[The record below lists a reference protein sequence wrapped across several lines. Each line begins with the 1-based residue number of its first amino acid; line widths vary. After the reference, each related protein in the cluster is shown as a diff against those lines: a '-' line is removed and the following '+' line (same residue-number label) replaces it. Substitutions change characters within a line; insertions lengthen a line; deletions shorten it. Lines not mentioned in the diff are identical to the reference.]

1 MHRAR
6 PRLLATNQVTSTLFR
21 DVLDAVVEAGIEVK
35 LVAGYLELG
44 EGYRPG
50 FEWIPAT
57 ELRKS
62 PAWRRIWT
70 WGLFTLQAWRAMA
83 GHPDC
88 LCLLTTNPPL
98 VPWIAPF
105 ARRLF
110 GLHYVLLVYDIYPD
124 AMERMGMI
132 RAGGIA
138 ARMLRRLSAESLRH
152 AECVIT
158 LGEDMKRTVL
168 AHLPSGR
175 RVPVE
180 VIPNWADIDVIR
192 PIPKEEN
199 PFARRHGLVE
209 KFVVMYSGAFGA
221 THNIGNIVEAAESLQ
236 DLADVQFVL
245 IGGGTCEEE
254 VRDLVAR
261 KALPNLALLPW
272 QETDQVRYSLA
283 AADCQIVSLDV
294 GYEGISVPS
303 KTYTALAAGAAILA
317 ISSPGTELTETI
329 ARHDC
334 GVVLPPRNSQALAE
348 AVRQVHADRSR
359 LEEMK
364 RNARRAAEEE
374 YNAHVC
380 TRRYLAVLAE
390 AMGVRPAQPGK
401 T

>member
-132 RAGGIA
+132 RPGGLIDRA
-138 ARMLRRLSAESLRH
+138 LRRLSRQALEG
-152 AECVIT
+152 ADAVIT
-158 LGEDMKRTVL
+158 LGERMAETLRRHVPPGRD
-168 AHLPSGR
+168 LPIHI
-175 RVPVE
+175 
-180 VIPNWADIDVIR
+180 IPNWADTDFIR
-192 PIPKEEN
+192 PVPRKEN
-199 PFARRHGLVE
+199 PFAAEHGLADQL
-209 KFVVMYSGAFGA
+209 VVMYSGAFGA
-221 THNIGNIVEAAESLQ
+221 THDIETLIDAAESLQ
-236 DLADVQFVL
+236 DLRDVRFVL
-245 IGGGTCEEE
+245 IGGGTRESE
-254 VRDLVAR
+254 VRAYASR
-261 KALPNLALLPW
+261 KALPNLLLLPW
-272 QETDQVRYSLA
+272 QPVANTRFSLT
-283 AADCQIVSLDV
+283 AADIHIISLDAAF
-294 GYEGISVPS
+294 EGISIPS
-303 KTYTALAAGAAILA
+303 KTYTSLAAGAAILCLSGPRCEVA
-317 ISSPGTELTETI
+317 DLVAKYGCGLRIDPGDP
-329 ARHDC
+329 A
-334 GVVLPPRNSQALAE
+334 ALAE
-348 AVRQVHADRSR
+348 AVRGLHRDRAR
-359 LEEMK
+359 LAGMQHS
-364 RNARRAAEEE
+364 ARRAAEEHFSKGTCLE
-374 YNAHVC
+374 QYRQVIMPLFGAK
-380 TRRYLAVLAE
+380 
-390 AMGVRPAQPGK
+390 G
-401 T
+401 